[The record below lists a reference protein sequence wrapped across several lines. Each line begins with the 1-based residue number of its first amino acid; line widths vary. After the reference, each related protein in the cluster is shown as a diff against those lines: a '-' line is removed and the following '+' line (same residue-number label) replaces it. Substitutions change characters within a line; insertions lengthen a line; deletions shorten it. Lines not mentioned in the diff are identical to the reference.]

1 MLIKGAP
8 RSPSA
13 GARSLPWW
21 HPWVVEGPLAPFR
34 ELWVP
39 LFDFDQREF
48 TLISGS
54 IAKFGNL
61 RTLARNAAEQIHE
74 RFAIPRIL
82 SIVIFDEAGHDW
94 KFDNRPEPSP
104 PSQHNVDDLAM
115 SIFRGR
121 LESLGESVAVVDCET
136 RES

>member
-1 MLIKGAP
+1 L
-8 RSPSA
+8 
-13 GARSLPWW
+13 
-21 HPWVVEGPLAPFR
+21 
-34 ELWVP
+34 
-39 LFDFDQREF
+39 REF

-54 IAKFGNL
+54 IAKFANV

-104 PSQHNVDDLAM
+104 PSEHNVDDLAM

-121 LESLGESVAVVDCET
+121 LESLGENHLISAVEHRVELGYGLHIAVACGIDEQRGQIKSAIVFAELG
-136 RES
+136 